1 VDSDPQLQAV
11 APIVKMSRGMNTMGG
26 ASGGPVFDERGL
38 VFAVVSSG
46 FDESTTYVA
55 PVKDLALAKIYRAE
69 PPRGD
74 GSMLNLLEYFEKY

>member
-1 VDSDPQLQAV
+1 MQPGECVETS
-11 APIVKMSRGMNTMGG
+11 MNTMGG